1 MQQRADGTR
10 DRSDT
15 TIYIREDF
23 SLDKILALVEKMEK
37 SQNKLGAGFQ
47 KYFNQ
52 SATGKTDIA
61 FANVFKQYVP
71 YLKSLQGKKA
81 SQLSR
86 NEINN
91 LKTFTHLIDKQF
103 RVLSKPMVS
112 QDKLRN
118 TEFADLM
125 RRLWGEFAV
134 AQTDVYTKPYQ
145 RNATVLGEAVGGVNE
160 VKPYSKGIIELFQEY
175 RDNANKT
182 WGEHVDDI
190 TELFNNLGVT
200 TNVASQIDKV
210 RELIESYMRIKAY
223 KKSQE
228 KKQPYDTRPQTD
240 FSNVSFD
247 TEVFSK
253 FEENMAEF
261 VAKASAFYDKFSIKE
276 LLGGLNVITKDLPAI
291 HNILRISADAT
302 NSFISGAGIGKMF
315 SEAFGFEDK
324 GGKLGNLLNGAAGA
338 IGGAIGGYFGGP
350 AGAVAGKVAGP
361 QLMKLMSDKL
371 GGPLAMIGGMVGAI
385 VSILGA
391 IWKMLKK
398 SSPILQAVGDLFNLA
413 MTLFFLPFGNA
424 IGKILLP
431 LLETLVEFAIVFN
444 DVVSSYLDPIAD
456 AISNQ
461 LYKVFNVSLTVLK
474 AIAPY
479 IADIAGFFGDI
490 VAFIVTAQ
498 MTLLTWTAQ
507 MWPTIIKAATML
519 LDYFTSGEFS
529 KMFGN
534 LINILIPLVIN
545 TVSNIL
551 TVLPVIID
559 FVSDLVTMFGN
570 LINILIPSV
579 INTVSDILTA
589 LPVII
594 GFVKDLVINKIPKI
608 LAKITDILDA
618 VAPISDTLKNI
629 SGILSI
635 FKNVGGTVAGDFGEK
650 ASTGLKAGWDF
661 FKGGGVVGWGLRQL
675 GITPLA
681 TGGIV
686 TSPTLSLIGERRPE
700 AVVPLDESGFGATY
714 NVYITGD
721 VYGVSDLETR
731 IEKAIQ
737 RTANKSYYR

>member
-1 MQQRADGTR
+1 MQQRADGTW
-10 DRSDT
+10 DRSDS

-52 SATGKTDIA
+52 SASGKADIA

-81 SQLSR
+81 SQLSKD
-86 NEINN
+86 EINN
-91 LKTFTHLIDKQF
+91 LKTFTLLLDKQF
-103 RVLSKPMVS
+103 RVLSKTMTS
-112 QDKLRN
+112 QDKLRDA
-118 TEFADLM
+118 EFASTM
-125 RRLWGEFAV
+125 RKFWRDFAL
-134 AQTDVYTKPYQ
+134 AQNDVYTQPYK
-145 RNATVLGEAVGGVNE
+145 RNAEILGGALGGFNGKNSNFSE
-160 VKPYSKGIIELFQEY
+160 ILDLMEEY
-175 RDNANKT
+175 KSGTKT
-182 WGEHVDDI
+182 WSEHADDLSKAF
-190 TELFNNLGVT
+190 EKVGVT
-200 TNVASQIDKV
+200 TNIAPLVGNVPKLLEAYS
-210 RELIESYMRIKAY
+210 RIEAY
-223 KKSQE
+223 RKYKSS
-228 KKQPYDTRPQTD
+228 KMPYDAQPTAD
-240 FSNVSFD
+240 FSGLSFPSSA
-247 TEVFSK
+247 SK
-253 FEENMAEF
+253 MLSDKQKEYLENAIDF
-261 VAKASAFYDKFSIKE
+261 FDKFSVFK
-276 LLGGLNVITKDLPAI
+276 LFNGLNVITKDLPAI
-291 HNILRISADAT
+291 HNILRMSTDAT
-302 NSFISGAGIGKMF
+302 NSFFAGAGIGKMF

-350 AGAVAGKVAGP
+350 AGAVAGKVAGS

-456 AISNQ
+456 AISKQ
-461 LYKVFNVSLTVLK
+461 FYKIFSVSLTVLK

-479 IADIAGFFGDI
+479 IADIAGIFGDI
-490 VAFIVTAQ
+490 AAFIVTAQ
-498 MTLLTWTAQ
+498 MTLLTWTVQ

-534 LINILIPLVIN
+534 LINNLIPSVIK
-545 TVSNIL
+545 TVSDIL
-551 TVLPVIID
+551 TVLPVIIE
-559 FVSDLVTMFGN
+559 FVR
-570 LINILIPSV
+570 
-579 INTVSDILTA
+579 
-589 LPVII
+589 
-594 GFVKDLVINKIPKI
+594 DLVINKIPNI

-618 VAPISDTLKNI
+618 VAPISNILENI
-629 SGILSI
+629 SGILSV
-635 FKNVGGTVAGDFGEK
+635 FKNVGGAVAGVAGDFGEK

-675 GITPLA
+675 GITPFA

-686 TSPTLSLIGERRPE
+686 TSPTLSLIGERGPE
-700 AVVPLDESGFGATY
+700 AVVPLNESGFGATY

>member
-1 MQQRADGTR
+1 MKQRADGTWDR
-10 DRSDT
+10 DDT
-15 TIYIREDF
+15 AIYIREDF

-52 SATGKTDIA
+52 SASGKTDIA

-81 SQLSR
+81 SQLSKD
-86 NEINN
+86 EINN
-91 LKTFTHLIDKQF
+91 LKTFTLLLDKQF
-103 RVLSKPMVS
+103 RVLSKTMTS
-112 QDKLRN
+112 QDKLRDA
-118 TEFADLM
+118 EFASTM
-125 RRLWGEFAV
+125 RKFWRDFAL
-134 AQTDVYTKPYQ
+134 AQNDVYTQPYK
-145 RNATVLGEAVGGVNE
+145 RNAEILGDALGGFNG
-160 VKPYSKGIIELFQEY
+160 KNSNFSKILDLMEEY
-175 RDNANKT
+175 KSGTKT
-182 WGEHVDDI
+182 WSEHIDDLSKVF
-190 TELFNNLGVT
+190 EKVGVT
-200 TNVASQIDKV
+200 TNIAPLVGNVPKLLEAYS
-210 RELIESYMRIKAY
+210 RIEAY
-223 KKSQE
+223 RKYKSS
-228 KKQPYDTRPQTD
+228 KMPYDAQPMAD
-240 FSNVSFD
+240 FSGLSFPSSASKILPDMQKEYLENAITFFDNFSVSR
-247 TEVFSK
+247 
-253 FEENMAEF
+253 
-261 VAKASAFYDKFSIKE
+261 
-276 LLGGLNVITKDLPAI
+276 LLNGLNVITKDLPAI

-350 AGAVAGKVAGP
+350 AGAVAGKVAGS

-371 GGPLAMIGGMVGAI
+371 GGPLAIIGGMVGAI

-461 LYKVFNVSLTVLK
+461 LYKVFDVSLTVLK

-534 LINILIPLVIN
+534 LINILIPSVIKI
-545 TVSNIL
+545 VSDIL

-559 FVSDLVTMFGN
+559 FVSDLVAS
-570 LINILIPSV
+570 LIPSV
-579 INTVSDILTA
+579 IKIVSEIHA
-589 LPVII
+589 VLPVII
-594 GFVKDLVINKIPKI
+594 GVVKDWVINKIPKI
-608 LAKITDILDA
+608 IAKITDILDA

-629 SGILSI
+629 YGILSI
-635 FKNVGGTVAGDFGEK
+635 FKNVGGTVVRDFGEK

-700 AVVPLDESGFGATY
+700 AVVPLDEGGFGATY

>member
-1 MQQRADGTR
+1 MQQRADGTW
-10 DRSDT
+10 DRSDS

-52 SATGKTDIA
+52 SASGKTDIA
-61 FANVFKQYVP
+61 FANVFKQYLP
-71 YLKSLQGKKA
+71 YLKSLQGKKS
-81 SQLSR
+81 SQLSKD
-86 NEINN
+86 EINN
-91 LKTFTHLIDKQF
+91 LKTFTLLLDKQF
-103 RVLSKPMVS
+103 RVLSKTMTS
-112 QDKLRN
+112 QDKLRDA
-118 TEFADLM
+118 EFASTM
-125 RRLWGEFAV
+125 RKFWRDFAL
-134 AQTDVYTKPYQ
+134 AQNDVYTQPYK
-145 RNATVLGEAVGGVNE
+145 RNAEILGGALGGFNGKNSNFSE
-160 VKPYSKGIIELFQEY
+160 ILDLMEEY
-175 RDNANKT
+175 KSGTKT
-182 WGEHVDDI
+182 WSEHVDDLSKAF
-190 TELFNNLGVT
+190 EKVGVT
-200 TNVASQIDKV
+200 TNIAPLVGNVPKLLEAYS
-210 RELIESYMRIKAY
+210 RIEAY
-223 KKSQE
+223 RKYKSS
-228 KKQPYDTRPQTD
+228 KMPYDAQPTAD
-240 FSNVSFD
+240 FSGLSFPSSASKMLSDKQKEYLENATAFFDNFSVSR
-247 TEVFSK
+247 
-253 FEENMAEF
+253 
-261 VAKASAFYDKFSIKE
+261 
-276 LLGGLNVITKDLPAI
+276 LLNGLNVITKDLPAI

-350 AGAVAGKVAGP
+350 AGAVAGKVAGS

-498 MTLLTWTAQ
+498 MTLLTWTVQ

-534 LINILIPLVIN
+534 LINNLIPSVIK
-545 TVSNIL
+545 TVSDIL
-551 TVLPVIID
+551 TILPVIID
-559 FVSDLVTMFGN
+559 FVSDLV
-570 LINILIPSV
+570 S
-579 INTVSDILTA
+579 
-589 LPVII
+589 
-594 GFVKDLVINKIPKI
+594 NKIPDI

-618 VAPISDTLKNI
+618 VAPISNILENI
-629 SGILSI
+629 SGALNV
-635 FKNVGGTVAGDFGEK
+635 FKNVGGTVVRDFGEK
-650 ASTGLKAGWDF
+650 ASTGLKSGWDF
-661 FKGGGVVGWGLRQL
+661 LKGGGVVGWGLRQL

-700 AVVPLDESGFGATY
+700 AVVPLDEGGFGATY
-714 NVYITGD
+714 NIYITGD

>member
-1 MQQRADGTR
+1 MQQRADGTW
-10 DRSDT
+10 DRSDS

-52 SATGKTDIA
+52 SASGKADIA

-81 SQLSR
+81 SQLSKD
-86 NEINN
+86 EINN
-91 LKTFTHLIDKQF
+91 LKTFTLLLDKQF
-103 RVLSKPMVS
+103 RVLSKTMTS
-112 QDKLRN
+112 QDKLRDA
-118 TEFADLM
+118 EFASTM
-125 RRLWGEFAV
+125 RKFWRDFAL
-134 AQTDVYTKPYQ
+134 AQNDVYTQPYK
-145 RNATVLGEAVGGVNE
+145 RNAEILGGALGGFNGKNSNFSE
-160 VKPYSKGIIELFQEY
+160 ILDLMEEY
-175 RDNANKT
+175 KSGTKT
-182 WGEHVDDI
+182 WSEHVDDLSKAF
-190 TELFNNLGVT
+190 EKVGVT
-200 TNVASQIDKV
+200 TNIAPLVSNVPKLLEAYS
-210 RELIESYMRIKAY
+210 RIEAY
-223 KKSQE
+223 RKYKSS
-228 KKQPYDTRPQTD
+228 KMPYDAQPMAD
-240 FSNVSFD
+240 FSGLSFPSSASKMLSDKQKEYLENAITFFDNFSVSR
-247 TEVFSK
+247 
-253 FEENMAEF
+253 
-261 VAKASAFYDKFSIKE
+261 
-276 LLGGLNVITKDLPAI
+276 LLNGLNVITKDLPAI

-350 AGAVAGKVAGP
+350 AGAVAGKVAGS

-498 MTLLTWTAQ
+498 MTLLTWTVQ

-534 LINILIPLVIN
+534 LINNLIPLVIK
-545 TVSNIL
+545 TVSDIL
-551 TVLPVIID
+551 TALPVIID
-559 FVSDLVTMFGN
+559 FVSDLVT
-570 LINILIPSV
+570 
-579 INTVSDILTA
+579 
-589 LPVII
+589 
-594 GFVKDLVINKIPKI
+594 NKIPDI
-608 LAKITDILDA
+608 LAKITDILVA

-635 FKNVGGTVAGDFGEK
+635 FKNVGGTVVRDFGEK

-700 AVVPLDESGFGATY
+700 AVVPLDEGGFGATY

>member
-1 MQQRADGTR
+1 MQQRADGTW
-10 DRSDT
+10 DRSDS

-52 SATGKTDIA
+52 SASGKADIA

-71 YLKSLQGKKA
+71 YLKSLQGKKS
-81 SQLSR
+81 SQLSKD
-86 NEINN
+86 EINN
-91 LKTFTHLIDKQF
+91 LKTFTLLLDKQF
-103 RVLSKPMVS
+103 RVLSKTMTS
-112 QDKLRN
+112 QDKLRDA
-118 TEFADLM
+118 EFASTMRKFWRDFALAQNDVYTQPYKRNAEVLGGVLGGFNGKNSNFSEILDLM
-125 RRLWGEFAV
+125 R
-134 AQTDVYTKPYQ
+134 
-145 RNATVLGEAVGGVNE
+145 
-160 VKPYSKGIIELFQEY
+160 EY
-175 RDNANKT
+175 KSGTKT
-182 WGEHVDDI
+182 WSEHVDDLSKVF
-190 TELFNNLGVT
+190 EKVGVT
-200 TNVASQIDKV
+200 TNIAPLVDNVPKLLEAYS
-210 RELIESYMRIKAY
+210 RIEAY
-223 KKSQE
+223 RKYKSS
-228 KKQPYDTRPQTD
+228 KMPYDAQPTAD
-240 FSNVSFD
+240 FSGLSFPSSASKMLSDKQKEYLENAITFFDNFSVSR
-247 TEVFSK
+247 
-253 FEENMAEF
+253 
-261 VAKASAFYDKFSIKE
+261 
-276 LLGGLNVITKDLPAI
+276 LLNGLNVITKDLPAI

-324 GGKLGNLLNGAAGA
+324 DGKLSNLLNGAAGA

-350 AGAVAGKVAGP
+350 AGTVAGKVAGS

-424 IGKILLP
+424 IGKIFLP

-461 LYKVFNVSLTVLK
+461 LYKIFSVSLTVLK

-479 IADIAGFFGDI
+479 IADIAGIFGDI
-490 VAFIVTAQ
+490 AASIVTAQ
-498 MTLLTWTAQ
+498 MTLLTWTVQ

-534 LINILIPLVIN
+534 LINNLIPLVIK
-545 TVSNIL
+545 
-551 TVLPVIID
+551 
-559 FVSDLVTMFGN
+559 
-570 LINILIPSV
+570 
-579 INTVSDILTA
+579 TVSDILA
-589 LPVII
+589 VLPEII
-594 GFVKDLVINKIPKI
+594 EFVRDLVINKIPNI
-608 LAKITDILDA
+608 LAKITAIFDA
-618 VAPISDTLKNI
+618 VAPISNNLENI
-629 SGILSI
+629 SGILSV
-635 FKNVGGTVAGDFGEK
+635 FKNVGGTVVEK
-650 ASTGLKAGWDF
+650 ASTGLKSGWDYF
-661 FKGGGVVGWGLRQL
+661 TGGGVVGWGLRQL

>member
-1 MQQRADGTR
+1 MQQRADGTW
-10 DRSDT
+10 DRSDS

-52 SATGKTDIA
+52 SASGKADIA

-81 SQLSR
+81 SQLSKD
-86 NEINN
+86 EINN
-91 LKTFTHLIDKQF
+91 LKTFTLLLDKQF
-103 RVLSKPMVS
+103 RVLSKTMTS
-112 QDKLRN
+112 QDKLRDA
-118 TEFADLM
+118 EFASTM
-125 RRLWGEFAV
+125 RKFWRDFAL
-134 AQTDVYTKPYQ
+134 AQNDVYTQPYK
-145 RNATVLGEAVGGVNE
+145 RNAEVLGGVLGGFNGKNSNFSE
-160 VKPYSKGIIELFQEY
+160 ILDLMKEY
-175 RDNANKT
+175 RSGTKT
-182 WGEHVDDI
+182 WSEHVDDLSKVF
-190 TELFNNLGVT
+190 EKVGVT
-200 TNVASQIDKV
+200 TNIAPLVDNVPKLLEAYS
-210 RELIESYMRIKAY
+210 RIEAY
-223 KKSQE
+223 RKYKSS
-228 KKQPYDTRPQTD
+228 KMPYDAQPMAD
-240 FSNVSFD
+240 FSGLSFPSSASKMLSDKQKEYLENAITFFDNFSVSR
-247 TEVFSK
+247 
-253 FEENMAEF
+253 
-261 VAKASAFYDKFSIKE
+261 
-276 LLGGLNVITKDLPAI
+276 LLNGLNVITKDLPAI

-350 AGAVAGKVAGP
+350 AGAVAGKVAGS

-371 GGPLAMIGGMVGAI
+371 GGPLAMIGGMVGAV

-424 IGKILLP
+424 IGKIFLP

-461 LYKVFNVSLTVLK
+461 LYKIFSVSLTVLK

-479 IADIAGFFGDI
+479 IADIAGIFGDI
-490 VAFIVTAQ
+490 AASIVTAQ
-498 MTLLTWTAQ
+498 MTLLTWTVQ

-519 LDYFTSGEFS
+519 LDYFTSGDFS

-534 LINILIPLVIN
+534 LINNLIPLVIK
-545 TVSNIL
+545 
-551 TVLPVIID
+551 
-559 FVSDLVTMFGN
+559 
-570 LINILIPSV
+570 
-579 INTVSDILTA
+579 TVSDILA
-589 LPVII
+589 VLPEII
-594 GFVKDLVINKIPKI
+594 EFVRDLVINKIPNI
-608 LAKITDILDA
+608 LAKITNILDA
-618 VAPISDTLKNI
+618 VAPISDILENI
-629 SGILSI
+629 SGILSV
-635 FKNVGGTVAGDFGEK
+635 FKNVGGTVVEK
-650 ASTGLKAGWDF
+650 ASTGLKSGWDYF
-661 FKGGGVVGWGLRQL
+661 TGGGVVGWGLRQL

>member
-1 MQQRADGTR
+1 MQQRADGTW
-10 DRSDT
+10 DRSDS

-52 SATGKTDIA
+52 SASGKADIA

-81 SQLSR
+81 SQLSKD
-86 NEINN
+86 EINN
-91 LKTFTHLIDKQF
+91 LKTFTLLLDKQF
-103 RVLSKPMVS
+103 RVLSKTMTS
-112 QDKLRN
+112 QDKLRDA
-118 TEFADLM
+118 EFASTM
-125 RRLWGEFAV
+125 RKFWRDFAL
-134 AQTDVYTKPYQ
+134 AQNDVYTQPYK
-145 RNATVLGEAVGGVNE
+145 RNAEVLGGVLGGFNGKNSNFSE
-160 VKPYSKGIIELFQEY
+160 ILDLMEEY
-175 RDNANKT
+175 KSGTKT
-182 WGEHVDDI
+182 WSEHVDDLSKAF
-190 TELFNNLGVT
+190 EKVGVT
-200 TNVASQIDKV
+200 TNIAPLVDNVPKLLEAYS
-210 RELIESYMRIKAY
+210 RIEAY
-223 KKSQE
+223 RKYKSS
-228 KKQPYDTRPQTD
+228 KMPYDAQPMAD
-240 FSNVSFD
+240 FSGLSFPSSASKILPDMQKEYLENATAFFDNFSVSR
-247 TEVFSK
+247 
-253 FEENMAEF
+253 
-261 VAKASAFYDKFSIKE
+261 
-276 LLGGLNVITKDLPAI
+276 LLNGLNVITKDLPAI

-350 AGAVAGKVAGP
+350 AGAVAGKVAGS

-424 IGKILLP
+424 IGKIFLP

-461 LYKVFNVSLTVLK
+461 LYKIFSVSLTVLK

-479 IADIAGFFGDI
+479 IADIAGIFGDI
-490 VAFIVTAQ
+490 AAFIVTAQ
-498 MTLLTWTAQ
+498 MTLLTWTVQ

-534 LINILIPLVIN
+534 LINNLIPLVIN
-545 TVSNIL
+545 TVSDIL
-551 TVLPVIID
+551 AVLPVIIE
-559 FVSDLVTMFGN
+559 FVR
-570 LINILIPSV
+570 
-579 INTVSDILTA
+579 
-589 LPVII
+589 
-594 GFVKDLVINKIPKI
+594 DLVINKIPNI
-608 LAKITDILDA
+608 LAKITNILDA
-618 VAPISDTLKNI
+618 VAPISNILENI
-629 SGILSI
+629 SGILSV
-635 FKNVGGTVAGDFGEK
+635 FKNVGGTVVEK
-650 ASTGLKAGWDF
+650 ASTGLKSGWDYF
-661 FKGGGVVGWGLRQL
+661 TGGGVVGWGLRQL

>member
-1 MQQRADGTR
+1 MQQRADGTW
-10 DRSDT
+10 DRSDS

-52 SATGKTDIA
+52 SASGKADIA

-81 SQLSR
+81 SQLSKD
-86 NEINN
+86 EINN
-91 LKTFTHLIDKQF
+91 LKTFTLLLDKQF
-103 RVLSKPMVS
+103 RVLSKTMTS
-112 QDKLRN
+112 QDKLRDA
-118 TEFADLM
+118 EFASTM
-125 RRLWGEFAV
+125 RKFWRDFAL
-134 AQTDVYTKPYQ
+134 AQNDVYTQPYK
-145 RNATVLGEAVGGVNE
+145 RNAEVLGGVLGGFNGKNSNFSE
-160 VKPYSKGIIELFQEY
+160 ILDLMKEY
-175 RDNANKT
+175 RSGTKT
-182 WGEHVDDI
+182 WSEHVDDLSKVF
-190 TELFNNLGVT
+190 EKVGVT
-200 TNVASQIDKV
+200 TNIAPLVDNVPKLLEAYS
-210 RELIESYMRIKAY
+210 RIEAY
-223 KKSQE
+223 RKYKSS
-228 KKQPYDTRPQTD
+228 KMPYDAQPMAD
-240 FSNVSFD
+240 FSGLSFPSSASKMLSDKQKEYLENAITFFDNFSVSR
-247 TEVFSK
+247 
-253 FEENMAEF
+253 
-261 VAKASAFYDKFSIKE
+261 
-276 LLGGLNVITKDLPAI
+276 LLNGLNVITKDLPAI

-324 GGKLGNLLNGAAGA
+324 DGKFGNLLNGAAGA

-350 AGAVAGKVAGP
+350 AGAVAGKVAGS

-371 GGPLAMIGGMVGAI
+371 GGPLAMIGGMVGAV

-424 IGKILLP
+424 IGKIFLP

-461 LYKVFNVSLTVLK
+461 LYKIFSVSLTVLK

-479 IADIAGFFGDI
+479 IADIAGIFGDI
-490 VAFIVTAQ
+490 AASIVTAQ
-498 MTLLTWTAQ
+498 MTLLTWTVQ

-534 LINILIPLVIN
+534 LINNLIPLVIK
-545 TVSNIL
+545 
-551 TVLPVIID
+551 
-559 FVSDLVTMFGN
+559 
-570 LINILIPSV
+570 
-579 INTVSDILTA
+579 TVSDILA
-589 LPVII
+589 VLPEII
-594 GFVKDLVINKIPKI
+594 EFVRDLVINKIPNI
-608 LAKITDILDA
+608 LAKITNILDA
-618 VAPISDTLKNI
+618 VAPISNILENI
-629 SGILSI
+629 SGILSV
-635 FKNVGGTVAGDFGEK
+635 FKNVGGTVVEK
-650 ASTGLKAGWDF
+650 ASTGLKSGWDYF
-661 FKGGGVVGWGLRQL
+661 TGGGVVGWGLRQL

>member
-1 MQQRADGTR
+1 MKQRADGTWDR
-10 DRSDT
+10 DDT
-15 TIYIREDF
+15 AIYIREDF

-52 SATGKTDIA
+52 SASGKADIA

-81 SQLSR
+81 SQLSKD
-86 NEINN
+86 EINN
-91 LKTFTHLIDKQF
+91 LKTFTLLLDKQF
-103 RVLSKPMVS
+103 RVLSKTMTS
-112 QDKLRN
+112 QDKLRDA
-118 TEFADLM
+118 EFASTM
-125 RRLWGEFAV
+125 RKFWRDFAL
-134 AQTDVYTKPYQ
+134 AQNDVYTQPYK
-145 RNATVLGEAVGGVNE
+145 RNAEILGGALGGFNGKNSNFSE
-160 VKPYSKGIIELFQEY
+160 ILDLMEEY
-175 RDNANKT
+175 KSGTKT
-182 WGEHVDDI
+182 WSEHIDDLSKAF
-190 TELFNNLGVT
+190 EKVGVT
-200 TNVASQIDKV
+200 TNIAPLVGNVPKLLEAYS
-210 RELIESYMRIKAY
+210 RIEAY
-223 KKSQE
+223 RKYKSS
-228 KKQPYDTRPQTD
+228 KMPYDAQPMAD
-240 FSNVSFD
+240 FSGLSFPSSASKILPDMQKEYLENAIAFFDNFSVSR
-247 TEVFSK
+247 
-253 FEENMAEF
+253 
-261 VAKASAFYDKFSIKE
+261 
-276 LLGGLNVITKDLPAI
+276 LLNGLNVITKDLPAI

-324 GGKLGNLLNGAAGA
+324 DGKLGNLLNGAA
-338 IGGAIGGYFGGP
+338 GAIGGYFGGP
-350 AGAVAGKVAGP
+350 AGAVAGKVAGS

-498 MTLLTWTAQ
+498 MTLLTWTVQ

-534 LINILIPLVIN
+534 LINNLIPLVIK
-545 TVSNIL
+545 TVSDIL
-551 TVLPVIID
+551 TALPVIID
-559 FVSDLVTMFGN
+559 FVSDLVT
-570 LINILIPSV
+570 
-579 INTVSDILTA
+579 
-589 LPVII
+589 
-594 GFVKDLVINKIPKI
+594 NKIPDI
-608 LAKITDILDA
+608 LAKITDILVA

-635 FKNVGGTVAGDFGEK
+635 FKNVGGTVVGDFGEK

-700 AVVPLDESGFGATY
+700 AVVPLDEGGFGATY

>member
-1 MQQRADGTR
+1 MKQRADGTWDR
-10 DRSDT
+10 DDT
-15 TIYIREDF
+15 AIYIREDF

-52 SATGKTDIA
+52 SASGKTDIA

-81 SQLSR
+81 SQLSKD
-86 NEINN
+86 EINN
-91 LKTFTHLIDKQF
+91 LKTFTLLLDKQF
-103 RVLSKPMVS
+103 RVLSKTMTS
-112 QDKLRN
+112 QDKLRDA
-118 TEFADLM
+118 EFASTM
-125 RRLWGEFAV
+125 RKFWRDFAL
-134 AQTDVYTKPYQ
+134 AQNDVYTQPYK
-145 RNATVLGEAVGGVNE
+145 RNAEILGDALGGFNG
-160 VKPYSKGIIELFQEY
+160 KNSNFSKILDLMEEY
-175 RDNANKT
+175 KSGTKT
-182 WGEHVDDI
+182 WSEHIDDLSKVF
-190 TELFNNLGVT
+190 EKVGVT
-200 TNVASQIDKV
+200 TNIAPLVGNVPKLLEAYS
-210 RELIESYMRIKAY
+210 RIEAY
-223 KKSQE
+223 RKYKSS
-228 KKQPYDTRPQTD
+228 KMPYDAQPMAD
-240 FSNVSFD
+240 FSGLSFPSSASKILPDMQKEYLENAITFFDNFSVSR
-247 TEVFSK
+247 
-253 FEENMAEF
+253 
-261 VAKASAFYDKFSIKE
+261 
-276 LLGGLNVITKDLPAI
+276 LLNGLNVITKDLPAI

-350 AGAVAGKVAGP
+350 AGAVAGKVTGS

-371 GGPLAMIGGMVGAI
+371 GGPLAIIGGMVGAI

-461 LYKVFNVSLTVLK
+461 LYKVFDVSLTVLK

-534 LINILIPLVIN
+534 LINILIPSVIKI
-545 TVSNIL
+545 VSDIL

-559 FVSDLVTMFGN
+559 FVSDLVAS
-570 LINILIPSV
+570 LIPSV
-579 INTVSDILTA
+579 IKIVSEIHA
-589 LPVII
+589 VLPVII
-594 GFVKDLVINKIPKI
+594 GVVKDWVINKIPKI
-608 LAKITDILDA
+608 IAKITDILDA

-629 SGILSI
+629 YGILSI
-635 FKNVGGTVAGDFGEK
+635 FKNVGGTVVGDFGEK

-700 AVVPLDESGFGATY
+700 AVVPLDEGGFGATY

>member
-10 DRSDT
+10 DRSDS

-23 SLDKILALVEKMEK
+23 SLDKIFALVEKMEK

-125 RRLWGEFAV
+125 RGLWGEFAV

-276 LLGGLNVITKDLPAI
+276 LLGGLSVITKDLPAI
-291 HNILRISADAT
+291 HGLIKVAT
-302 NSFISGAGIGKMF
+302 NANNSFEAGGRIGKMI
-315 SEAFGFEDK
+315 SEAFSLEDVDKKIGEKFESI
-324 GGKLGNLLNGAAGA
+324 GGK
-338 IGGAIGGYFGGP
+338 IGGFVGKLFGGSE
-350 AGAVAGKVAGP
+350 GEEAGKEAGV
-361 QLMKLMSDKL
+361 QAMATITKDL
-371 GGPLAMIGGMVGAI
+371 GGSIATIGSLVALA
-385 VSILGA
+385 VSIIGA
-391 IWKMLKK
+391 IWSRLKK
-398 SSPILQAVGDLFNLA
+398 SSPILQAIGDLFDLA
-413 MTLFFLPFGNA
+413 MNLFFMPFGNA
-424 IGKILLP
+424 LGETLMPAMMGLIDMAIGWVDFWQDPWGEIIAFFGNLWGELCKFFQPVTDMIDKAGKWI
-431 LLETLVEFAIVFN
+431 LETLSAGWSK
-444 DVVSSYLDPIAD
+444 VV
-456 AISNQ
+456 
-461 LYKVFNVSLTVLK
+461 
-474 AIAPY
+474 
-479 IADIAGFFGDI
+479 DIAHTIGNFIFNFYSKIFSGISTVFSKLFTFIYNFYKELIPTIVNAVSTAIKAVGDI
-490 VAFIVTAQ
+490 MGDV
-498 MTLLTWTAQ
+498 
-507 MWPTIIKAATML
+507 
-519 LDYFTSGEFS
+519 
-529 KMFGN
+529 GN
-534 LINILIPLVIN
+534 NIGNFFDKINP
-545 TVSNIL
+545 
-551 TVLPVIID
+551 
-559 FVSDLVTMFGN
+559 F
-570 LINILIPSV
+570 
-579 INTVSDILTA
+579 
-589 LPVII
+589 
-594 GFVKDLVINKIPKI
+594 
-608 LAKITDILDA
+608 
-618 VAPISDTLKNI
+618 
-629 SGILSI
+629 
-635 FKNVGGTVAGDFGEK
+635 
-650 ASTGLKAGWDF
+650 
-661 FKGGGVVGWGLRQL
+661 
-675 GITPLA
+675 A
-681 TGGIV
+681 TGGIINK
-686 TSPTLSLIGERRPE
+686 PTLGLVGEAGPE
-700 AVVPLDESGFGATY
+700 AIVPLNEAGGIGTTY
-714 NVYITGD
+714 VININGD

-731 IEKAIQ
+731 IEKVIQ

>member
-1 MQQRADGTR
+1 MQQRADGTW
-10 DRSDT
+10 DRSDS

-52 SATGKTDIA
+52 SASGKADIA

-71 YLKSLQGKKA
+71 YLKSLQGKKS
-81 SQLSR
+81 SQLSKD
-86 NEINN
+86 EINN
-91 LKTFTHLIDKQF
+91 LKTFTLLLDKQF
-103 RVLSKPMVS
+103 RVLSKTMTS
-112 QDKLRN
+112 QDKLRDA
-118 TEFADLM
+118 EFASTM
-125 RRLWGEFAV
+125 RKFWRDFAL
-134 AQTDVYTKPYQ
+134 AQNDVYTQPYK
-145 RNATVLGEAVGGVNE
+145 RNAEILGGALGGFNGKNSNFSE
-160 VKPYSKGIIELFQEY
+160 ILDLMEEY
-175 RDNANKT
+175 KSGTKT
-182 WGEHVDDI
+182 WSEHIDDLSKAF
-190 TELFNNLGVT
+190 EKVGVT
-200 TNVASQIDKV
+200 TNIAPLVSNVPKLLEAYS
-210 RELIESYMRIKAY
+210 RIEAY
-223 KKSQE
+223 RKYKSS
-228 KKQPYDTRPQTD
+228 KMPYDAQPMAD
-240 FSNVSFD
+240 FSGLSFPSSASKILPDMQKEYLENATAFFDNFSVSR
-247 TEVFSK
+247 
-253 FEENMAEF
+253 
-261 VAKASAFYDKFSIKE
+261 
-276 LLGGLNVITKDLPAI
+276 LLNGLNVITKDLPAI

-350 AGAVAGKVAGP
+350 AGAVAGKVAGS

-424 IGKILLP
+424 IGKIFLP

-461 LYKVFNVSLTVLK
+461 LYKVFDVSLTVLK

-498 MTLLTWTAQ
+498 MTLLTWTVQ

-534 LINILIPLVIN
+534 LINNLIPLVIK
-545 TVSNIL
+545 TVSDIL
-551 TVLPVIID
+551 TALPVIID
-559 FVSDLVTMFGN
+559 FVSDLVT
-570 LINILIPSV
+570 
-579 INTVSDILTA
+579 
-589 LPVII
+589 
-594 GFVKDLVINKIPKI
+594 NKIPDI
-608 LAKITDILDA
+608 LAKITDILVA

-635 FKNVGGTVAGDFGEK
+635 FKNVGGTVVRDFGEK

-661 FKGGGVVGWGLRQL
+661 FKEGGVVGWGLRQL

>member
-1 MQQRADGTR
+1 MKQRADGTWDR
-10 DRSDT
+10 DDT
-15 TIYIREDF
+15 AIYIREDF

-52 SATGKTDIA
+52 SASGKADIA

-71 YLKSLQGKKA
+71 YLKSLQGKKS
-81 SQLSR
+81 SQLSKD
-86 NEINN
+86 EINN
-91 LKTFTHLIDKQF
+91 LKTFTLLLDKQF
-103 RVLSKPMVS
+103 RVLSKTMTS
-112 QDKLRN
+112 QDKLRDAK
-118 TEFADLM
+118 FASTM
-125 RRLWGEFAV
+125 RMFWRDFAL
-134 AQTDVYTKPYQ
+134 AQNDVYTQPYK
-145 RNATVLGEAVGGVNE
+145 RNAEILGGALGGFNGKNSNFSE
-160 VKPYSKGIIELFQEY
+160 ILDLMEEY
-175 RDNANKT
+175 KSGTKT
-182 WGEHVDDI
+182 WSEHIDDLSKAF
-190 TELFNNLGVT
+190 EKVGVT
-200 TNVASQIDKV
+200 TNIAPLVGNVPKLLEAYS
-210 RELIESYMRIKAY
+210 RIEAY
-223 KKSQE
+223 RKYKSS
-228 KKQPYDTRPQTD
+228 KMPYDAQPTAD
-240 FSNVSFD
+240 FSGLSFPSSASKILPDMQKEYLENAIAFFDKSNVSKLF
-247 TEVFSK
+247 
-253 FEENMAEF
+253 N
-261 VAKASAFYDKFSIKE
+261 
-276 LLGGLNVITKDLPAI
+276 GLNVITKDLPAI

-350 AGAVAGKVAGP
+350 AGAVAGKVAGS
-361 QLMKLMSDKL
+361 QLMKVATEKL

-498 MTLLTWTAQ
+498 MTLLTWTVQ

-529 KMFGN
+529 KMFGYLVNN
-534 LINILIPLVIN
+534 LIPSVIK
-545 TVSNIL
+545 TVSDIL

-559 FVSDLVTMFGN
+559 FVR
-570 LINILIPSV
+570 
-579 INTVSDILTA
+579 
-589 LPVII
+589 
-594 GFVKDLVINKIPKI
+594 DLVINEIPNI

-618 VAPISDTLKNI
+618 VAPISDILKNI
-629 SGILSI
+629 SGALNV
-635 FKNVGGTVAGDFGEK
+635 FKNVGGTVVRDFGEK

-661 FKGGGVVGWGLRQL
+661 IKGGGVVGWGLRQL

>member
-10 DRSDT
+10 DRSDS

-23 SLDKILALVEKMEK
+23 SLDKILALMEKMEK

-52 SATGKTDIA
+52 SASGKTDIA

-81 SQLSR
+81 SQLSKD
-86 NEINN
+86 EINN
-91 LKTFTHLIDKQF
+91 LKTFTLLLDKQF
-103 RVLSKPMVS
+103 RVLSKTMTS
-112 QDKLRN
+112 QDKLRDA
-118 TEFADLM
+118 EFASTM
-125 RRLWGEFAV
+125 RKFWRDFAL
-134 AQTDVYTKPYQ
+134 AQNDVYTQPYK
-145 RNATVLGEAVGGVNE
+145 RNAEILGGALGGFNGKNSNFSE
-160 VKPYSKGIIELFQEY
+160 ILDLMEEY
-175 RDNANKT
+175 KSGTKT
-182 WGEHVDDI
+182 WSEHIDDLSKAF
-190 TELFNNLGVT
+190 EKVGVT
-200 TNVASQIDKV
+200 TNIAPLVGNVPKLLEAYS
-210 RELIESYMRIKAY
+210 RIEAY
-223 KKSQE
+223 RKYKSS
-228 KKQPYDTRPQTD
+228 KMPYDAQPMAD
-240 FSNVSFD
+240 FSGLSFPSSASKILPDMQKEYLKNAIAFFDKSNVSKLF
-247 TEVFSK
+247 
-253 FEENMAEF
+253 N
-261 VAKASAFYDKFSIKE
+261 
-276 LLGGLNVITKDLPAI
+276 GLNVITKDLPAI

-324 GGKLGNLLNGAAGA
+324 DGKLGNLLNGAAGA

-350 AGAVAGKVAGP
+350 AGAVAGKVAGS

-461 LYKVFNVSLTVLK
+461 LYKVFSVSLTVLK

-498 MTLLTWTAQ
+498 MTLLTWTVQ

-534 LINILIPLVIN
+534 LINYLIPSVIKI
-545 TVSNIL
+545 VSDIL

-559 FVSDLVTMFGN
+559 FVSDLVAS
-570 LINILIPSV
+570 LIPSV
-579 INTVSDILTA
+579 IKIVSEIHTV

-594 GFVKDLVINKIPKI
+594 GVVKDLVINKIPKI

-635 FKNVGGTVAGDFGEK
+635 FKNVGGTVVGDFGEK

-700 AVVPLDESGFGATY
+700 AVVPLDEGGFGATY

>member
-1 MQQRADGTR
+1 MQQRADGTW
-10 DRSDT
+10 DRSDS

-52 SATGKTDIA
+52 SASGKVDIA

-71 YLKSLQGKKA
+71 YLKSLQGKKS
-81 SQLSR
+81 SQLSKD
-86 NEINN
+86 EINN
-91 LKTFTHLIDKQF
+91 LKTFTRLLDKQF
-103 RVLSKPMVS
+103 RVLSKTMTS
-112 QDKLRN
+112 QDKLRDA
-118 TEFADLM
+118 EFASTM
-125 RRLWGEFAV
+125 RKFWRDFAL
-134 AQTDVYTKPYQ
+134 AQNDVYTQPYK
-145 RNATVLGEAVGGVNE
+145 RNAEVLGGVLGGFNGKNSNFSE
-160 VKPYSKGIIELFQEY
+160 ILDLMKEY
-175 RDNANKT
+175 KSGTKT
-182 WGEHVDDI
+182 WSEHVDDLSKVF
-190 TELFNNLGVT
+190 EKVGVT
-200 TNVASQIDKV
+200 TNIAPLVDNVPKLLEAYS
-210 RELIESYMRIKAY
+210 RIEAY
-223 KKSQE
+223 RKYKSS
-228 KKQPYDTRPQTD
+228 KMPYDAQPMAD
-240 FSNVSFD
+240 FSGLSFPSSA
-247 TEVFSK
+247 SK
-253 FEENMAEF
+253 MLSDKQKEYLENAITF
-261 VAKASAFYDKFSIKE
+261 FDKFSVSK
-276 LLGGLNVITKDLPAI
+276 LLNGLNVITKDLPAI

-350 AGAVAGKVAGP
+350 AGAVAGKVAGS

-461 LYKVFNVSLTVLK
+461 LYKIFSVSLTVLK
-474 AIAPY
+474 TIAPY
-479 IADIAGFFGDI
+479 IADIARIFGDI
-490 VAFIVTAQ
+490 AAFIVTAQ
-498 MTLLTWTAQ
+498 MTLLTWTVQ

-534 LINILIPLVIN
+534 LINNLIPSVVK
-545 TVSNIL
+545 TVSDIL

-559 FVSDLVTMFGN
+559 FVSDLVT
-570 LINILIPSV
+570 
-579 INTVSDILTA
+579 
-589 LPVII
+589 
-594 GFVKDLVINKIPKI
+594 NKIPDI

-618 VAPISDTLKNI
+618 VAPISNILENI
-629 SGILSI
+629 SGILSV
-635 FKNVGGTVAGDFGEK
+635 FKNVGGTVVGDFGEK

-661 FKGGGVVGWGLRQL
+661 FKGGGVVGWGIRQL

-700 AVVPLDESGFGATY
+700 AVVPLNESGFGATY

>member
-1 MQQRADGTR
+1 MQQRADGTW
-10 DRSDT
+10 DRSDS

-52 SATGKTDIA
+52 SASGKADIA
-61 FANVFKQYVP
+61 FANVFKQYLP
-71 YLKSLQGKKA
+71 YLKSLQGKKS
-81 SQLSR
+81 SQLSKD
-86 NEINN
+86 EINN
-91 LKTFTHLIDKQF
+91 LKTFTLLLDKQF
-103 RVLSKPMVS
+103 RVLSKTMTS
-112 QDKLRN
+112 QDKLRDA
-118 TEFADLM
+118 EFASTM
-125 RRLWGEFAV
+125 RKFWRDFAL
-134 AQTDVYTKPYQ
+134 AQNDVYTQPYK
-145 RNATVLGEAVGGVNE
+145 RNAEVLGGVLGGFNG
-160 VKPYSKGIIELFQEY
+160 KNSNFSKILDLMKEY
-175 RDNANKT
+175 RGGTKT
-182 WGEHVDDI
+182 WSEHVDDLSKVF
-190 TELFNNLGVT
+190 EKVGVT
-200 TNVASQIDKV
+200 TNIAPLVDNVPKLLEAYS
-210 RELIESYMRIKAY
+210 RIEAY
-223 KKSQE
+223 RKYKSS
-228 KKQPYDTRPQTD
+228 KMPYDAQPMAD
-240 FSNVSFD
+240 FSGLSFPSSASKILSDMQKEYLENAITFFDNFSVSR
-247 TEVFSK
+247 
-253 FEENMAEF
+253 
-261 VAKASAFYDKFSIKE
+261 
-276 LLGGLNVITKDLPAI
+276 LLNGLNVITKDLPAI

-350 AGAVAGKVAGP
+350 AGAVAGKVAGS

-424 IGKILLP
+424 IGKIFLP

-461 LYKVFNVSLTVLK
+461 LYEVFNVSLTVLK

-490 VAFIVTAQ
+490 AAFIVTAQ

-534 LINILIPLVIN
+534 LVTNLIPLVIK
-545 TVSNIL
+545 TVSDIL
-551 TVLPVIID
+551 DALPKIIV
-559 FVSDLVTMFGN
+559 FVSDLVT
-570 LINILIPSV
+570 
-579 INTVSDILTA
+579 
-589 LPVII
+589 
-594 GFVKDLVINKIPKI
+594 NKIPDI

-629 SGILSI
+629 SEILSI
-635 FKNVGGTVAGDFGEK
+635 FKNVGGTVVGGDFGEK
-650 ASTGLKAGWDF
+650 ASTGLKSGWDF
-661 FKGGGVVGWGLRQL
+661 FKGGGLVGWGLRQL

>member
-1 MQQRADGTR
+1 MQQRADGTW
-10 DRSDT
+10 DRGDS

-23 SLDKILALVEKMEK
+23 SLDKILALMEKMEK

-52 SATGKTDIA
+52 SASGKTDIA
-61 FANVFKQYVP
+61 FANVFKQYLP
-71 YLKSLQGKKA
+71 YLKSLQGKKS
-81 SQLSR
+81 SQLSKD
-86 NEINN
+86 EINN
-91 LKTFTHLIDKQF
+91 LKTFTLLLDKQF
-103 RVLSKPMVS
+103 RVLSKTMTS
-112 QDKLRN
+112 QDKLRDA
-118 TEFADLM
+118 EFASTM
-125 RRLWGEFAV
+125 RKFWRDFAL
-134 AQTDVYTKPYQ
+134 AQNDVYTQPYK
-145 RNATVLGEAVGGVNE
+145 RNAEILGGALSGFNGKNSNFSEILDLME
-160 VKPYSKGIIELFQEY
+160 EY
-175 RDNANKT
+175 KSGTKT
-182 WGEHVDDI
+182 WSEHIDDLSKAF
-190 TELFNNLGVT
+190 EKVGVT
-200 TNVASQIDKV
+200 TNIAPLVGNVPKLLEAYS
-210 RELIESYMRIKAY
+210 RIEAY
-223 KKSQE
+223 RKYKSS
-228 KKQPYDTRPQTD
+228 KMPYDAQPTAD
-240 FSNVSFD
+240 FSGLSFPSSASKILPDMQKEYLENAITFFDNFSVSR
-247 TEVFSK
+247 
-253 FEENMAEF
+253 
-261 VAKASAFYDKFSIKE
+261 
-276 LLGGLNVITKDLPAI
+276 LLNGLNVITKDLPAI

-324 GGKLGNLLNGAAGA
+324 DGKLGNLLNGAAGA

-350 AGAVAGKVAGP
+350 AGAVAGKVAGS

-461 LYKVFNVSLTVLK
+461 LYKIFSVSLTVLK

-498 MTLLTWTAQ
+498 MTLLTWTVQ

-534 LINILIPLVIN
+534 LINNLIPLVIK
-545 TVSNIL
+545 
-551 TVLPVIID
+551 
-559 FVSDLVTMFGN
+559 
-570 LINILIPSV
+570 
-579 INTVSDILTA
+579 TVSDILTA
-589 LPVII
+589 LPTII
-594 GFVKDLVINKIPKI
+594 EFVRDLVINKIPNI
-608 LAKITDILDA
+608 LAKITGILDA
-618 VAPISDTLKNI
+618 VAPISNILENI
-629 SGILSI
+629 SGILSV
-635 FKNVGGTVAGDFGEK
+635 FKNVGGAVAGVAGDFGEK
-650 ASTGLKAGWDF
+650 ASTGLKSGWDF
-661 FKGGGVVGWGLRQL
+661 LKGGGVVGWGLRQL

-700 AVVPLDESGFGATY
+700 AVVPLDEGGFGATY

>member
-1 MQQRADGTR
+1 MQQRADGTW
-10 DRSDT
+10 DRSDS

-52 SATGKTDIA
+52 SASGKADIA

-71 YLKSLQGKKA
+71 YLKSLQGKKS
-81 SQLSR
+81 SQLSKD
-86 NEINN
+86 EINN
-91 LKTFTHLIDKQF
+91 LKTFTLLLDKQF
-103 RVLSKPMVS
+103 RVLSKTMTS
-112 QDKLRN
+112 QDKLRDA
-118 TEFADLM
+118 EFASTM
-125 RRLWGEFAV
+125 RKFWRDFAL
-134 AQTDVYTKPYQ
+134 AQNDVYTQPYK
-145 RNATVLGEAVGGVNE
+145 RNAEILGGALGGFNGKNSNFSE
-160 VKPYSKGIIELFQEY
+160 ILDLMEEY
-175 RDNANKT
+175 KSGTKT
-182 WGEHVDDI
+182 WSEHVDDLSKAF
-190 TELFNNLGVT
+190 EKVGVT
-200 TNVASQIDKV
+200 TNIAPLVGNVPKLLEAYS
-210 RELIESYMRIKAY
+210 RIEAY
-223 KKSQE
+223 RKYKSS
-228 KKQPYDTRPQTD
+228 KMPYDAQPMAD
-240 FSNVSFD
+240 FSGLSFPSSASKMLSDKQKEYLENAITFFDNFSVSR
-247 TEVFSK
+247 
-253 FEENMAEF
+253 
-261 VAKASAFYDKFSIKE
+261 
-276 LLGGLNVITKDLPAI
+276 LLNGLNVITKDLPAI

-350 AGAVAGKVAGP
+350 AGAVAGKVAGS

-498 MTLLTWTAQ
+498 MTLLTWTVQ

-534 LINILIPLVIN
+534 LINNLIPSVIK
-545 TVSNIL
+545 TVSDIL
-551 TVLPVIID
+551 TILPVIID
-559 FVSDLVTMFGN
+559 FVSDLV
-570 LINILIPSV
+570 S
-579 INTVSDILTA
+579 
-589 LPVII
+589 
-594 GFVKDLVINKIPKI
+594 NKIPDI

-618 VAPISDTLKNI
+618 VAPISDILKNI
-629 SGILSI
+629 SGALNV
-635 FKNVGGTVAGDFGEK
+635 FKNVGGTVVGDFGEK

-661 FKGGGVVGWGLRQL
+661 IKGGGVVGWGLRQL
-675 GITPLA
+675 GITPFA

-686 TSPTLSLIGERRPE
+686 TSPTLSLIGERGPE
-700 AVVPLDESGFGATY
+700 AVVPLNESGFGATY